1 MKICLLGAQ
10 GTGKSTLV
18 SAFKD
23 KYHTIDNIARSVAQR
38 GGKIN
43 KNGTLSSQRKIFRDY
58 LRALNTNED
67 YISTRSTID
76 VVAYTRFL
84 YIKETN
90 KIKKALLWLEYFR
103 ELLITKLW
111 LIRNEDVVIAYI
123 PIEFDI
129 EDDSIRDTDENYQKV
144 VDLIMYT
151 LFYRLVI
158 PNRWIIK
165 GSIDERIRILSRIAD
180 ITKEN

>member
-18 SAFKD
+18 SAFSN
-23 KYHTIDNIARSVAQR
+23 KYYTIDNIARSVAQR

-43 KNGTLSSQRKIFRDY
+43 KNGTLSSQRKIFHDY
-58 LRALNTNED
+58 LKALSIDED

-84 YIKETN
+84 YIKESN
-90 KIKKALLWLEYFR
+90 IIKKALLWLEYFR
-103 ELLITKLW
+103 ELLITKFW

-129 EDDSIRDTDENYQKV
+129 EDDSIRDTDKNYQKV

-151 LFYRLVI
+151 LFHRLVI

-165 GSIDERIRILSRIAD
+165 GSIDDRVRTLSSI
-180 ITKEN
+180 ISMTKEN